1 VNDSTD
7 RLIVLSLGP
16 MSRVLSMAPD
26 GSDLKVL
33 VDNLESK
40 PDGVTVD
47 PLRRHLFYTFMGTTR
62 TGDGD
67 FWENEGYI
75 ERADYDGGARKVIVP
90 LGSFVTGKQIVFN
103 AHTDRL
109 YWCDREGMRVMSCRP
124 DGSDLHTH
132 VQTGVGEERRD
143 ERRHCVGVAVDAKAG
158 HLYFT
163 LKGTPNGN
171 VGRIM
176 RMPLARTPGLDPLRR
191 SDVDTVFDGLPEP
204 IDLEWDESN
213 QTLYWTDRGDPPK
226 GNTLNRARMRNG
238 KPVDHEILLHDMFE
252 AIGLALDLPNRRAFV
267 SELAGRVYVAD
278 LDHPGKGRIIFH
290 GRGKLTGITYVRGA
304 VSAPA

>member
-1 VNDSTD
+1 MNDSCD

-16 MSRVLSMAPD
+16 MSRVLSMAAD

-47 PLRRHLFYTFMGTTR
+47 PLRQHLFYTFMGTTR

-75 ERADYDGGARKVIVP
+75 ERADYDGGGRKVIVP
-90 LGSFVTGKQIVFN
+90 LGSFVTGKQITFD

-204 IDLEWDESN
+204 IDLEWDEAN
-213 QTLYWTDRGDPPK
+213 ETLYWTDRGDPPK
-226 GNTLNRARMRNG
+226 GNTLNRARIRGG

-267 SELAGRVYVAD
+267 SELAGRIYRVD

-290 GRGKLTGITYVRGA
+290 GRGKLTGIAYVRGA
-304 VSAPA
+304 VSAAA